1 MMGRKQILIII
12 SFIFFCVSSRAKEV
26 TDTLVSSMRDRVIV
40 TYDIT
45 HNNGLVT
52 IKFIDAKKKLG
63 RTYQDKFRKLDEVTV
78 VFFDRTGN
86 YEDKMEF
93 SGINTNAFM
102 IPKEVKYKASKDG
115 YFLLNDNPTLSL
127 ELKSGENTELS
138 IPIFIAHYEGKHR
151 YMVFSRCE
159 DLKINLSKKK
169 SAKIADEAITQT
181 VSQTVTTQEE
191 MGGNIGEQDKEEV
204 ARNLINSI
212 EEGLS
217 ASEISTSVQRNAERL
232 NDLWPEIKDP
242 QIQKQCE
249 DILRRYD
256 MAVNLKKDSEHEKE
270 NIEQEKKKEEEVQ
283 KLISYAQSILVK
295 DDLSDYDLSDLRTTV
310 QKMQMEQFTIQS
322 ETLKAQM
329 MQTSEAC
336 NEKIRQIE
344 KEKEQRNLWMIIGG
358 VLLGIFAFVGNKVY
372 EHVKNAKNQKSI
384 LEMQANAIKQAEE
397 EAKRRARNM
406 AQKQT
411 QQTQG
416 EVKQKTNYV
425 VNKGVGKTG
434 KNGKGK
440 KEISI

>member
-45 HNNGLVT
+45 QYNGQVT

-63 RTYQDKFRKLDEVTV
+63 RAYQDKFRKLDEVTV

-310 QKMQMEQFTIQS
+310 QKMQMEQSTIQS

-344 KEKEQRNLWMIIGG
+344 KEKEQHNLWMIIGG

>member
-45 HNNGLVT
+45 QYNGQVT
-52 IKFIDAKKKLG
+52 IKFIDVKKKLG
-63 RTYQDKFRKLDEVTV
+63 RAYQDKFRKLDEVTV

-86 YEDKMEF
+86 YEDQIEF

-115 YFLLNDNPTLSL
+115 YFLLNDNPTLFL

-138 IPIFIAHYEGKHR
+138 IPIFIAHYEGKRR

-159 DLKINLSKKK
+159 DLKIILSKKK
-169 SAKIADEAITQT
+169 SAKMSDETSTQT

-191 MGGNIGEQDKEEV
+191 IGGSLGEYDKEEV
-204 ARNLINSI
+204 AKNLINSI

-217 ASEISTSVQRNAERL
+217 SFEISTSVQRNAERL
-232 NDLWPEIKDP
+232 NTLWPEIKDSHVK
-242 QIQKQCE
+242 KQCE

-256 MAVNLKKDSEHEKE
+256 IAMNLKKDSELEKE
-270 NIEQEKKKEEEVQ
+270 NLELEKKKEEEVI
-283 KLISYAQSILVK
+283 KIIDYAQGVLAK
-295 DDLSDYDLSDLRTTV
+295 DDDTDYYLSDLRATS
-310 QKMQMEQFTIQS
+310 QKLQMESSTVKD
-322 ETLKAQM
+322 EVLK
-329 MQTSEAC
+329 
-336 NEKIRQIE
+336 EKIKQMSDKCDQKVVEIE
-344 KEKEQRNLWMIIGG
+344 KKKEQHNLWMIIGG
-358 VLLGIFAFVGNKVY
+358 VILAVVGFIGNKAFQIY
-372 EHVKNAKNQKSI
+372 NNKKEQEKILKMQDDIAKR
-384 LEMQANAIKQAEE
+384 AES